1 MKSETK
7 AMRLLDLLK
16 GKNSITLAE
25 AMEYLDVSEST
36 ARRIFAHLENGGYGV
51 RFHGGIR
58 LMSDSVIPDYS
69 FDDMKSKY
77 VHEKRAAAGGAAAM
91 VESGDAI
98 YIDSGT
104 TLKHFSFALI
114 PALESKE
121 ISGIGVFTSSLANFG
136 ALKDHAEVYL
146 IGGRYRDFR
155 KDFCGKMTVDTLSR
169 LKFTKCFIGCDG
181 YHPAGG
187 FTTTD
192 IDSAQ
197 IADRVMENSEE
208 SFIVMNSEKFMK
220 VSVVG
225 FARKVKN
232 LTVVT
237 EKKPCDE
244 AKEGLTKAGIKIVV
258 CKNQQN

>member
-16 GKNSITLAE
+16 GSSSITLKE
-25 AMEYLDVSEST
+25 AMDNLEVSEST
-36 ARRIFAHLENGGYGV
+36 ARRIFDKLESGGYGV

-77 VHEKRAAAGGAAAM
+77 VHEKRAAAKGATAM
-91 VESGDAI
+91 VKSGDTI

-114 PALESKE
+114 PLLESKE
-121 ISGIGVFTSSLANFG
+121 LSGIRVYTSSLANFG
-136 ALKDHAEVYL
+136 ALKDHTEVYL
-146 IGGRYRDFR
+146 VGGRYRDFR
-155 KDFCGKMTVDTLSR
+155 KDFCGKMAVDTLSR

-192 IDSAQ
+192 RDSAE
-197 IADRVMENSEE
+197 IADRVMENSEK
-208 SFIVMNSEKFMK
+208 SFIVMNSAKFMK
-220 VSVVG
+220 VSVVR
-225 FARKVKN
+225 FAKRAGD

-237 EKKPCDE
+237 DKEPTEE
-244 AKEGLTKAGIKIVV
+244 ARAGLLGSGAKIFT
-258 CKNQQN
+258 CK